1 MSSRPTL
8 VIGNKNY
15 SSWSFRPWLALT
27 QAGIDFDEIVIPLDL
42 EDTQARIRDYSH
54 AGRVPVLIDGDVT
67 IWESVAILE
76 YADERWPDVALWPED
91 TQARGVARAVS
102 AEMHAGFQALRS
114 GCPMNMR
121 RVNPPR
127 DRGAAVDADVA
138 RVTEIWRDCRARY
151 GVGGPFLFGRFSNAD
166 AMFAPVVSRFVTYS
180 IDVDPVSRAYMDA
193 IQALGAYRAWKD
205 AAAEEPWTIEREEVA

>member
-8 VIGNKNY
+8 VIGNKTY

-27 QAGIDFDEIVIPLDL
+27 QAGIDFEEVVIPLDL
-42 EDTQARIRDYSH
+42 EDTQSRIREYSH
-54 AGRVPVLIDGDVT
+54 SGLVPILIDGDVT

-76 YADERWPDVALWPED
+76 YANERWPDAALWPQD
-91 TQARGVARAVS
+91 PQVRGVARAVS

-121 RVNPPR
+121 RVNPRR
-127 DRGAAVDADVA
+127 DRGDAVDADVA
-138 RVTEIWRDCRARY
+138 RITEMWRDCRARY

-166 AMFAPVVSRFVTYS
+166 AMYAPVVSRFVTYS
-180 IDVDPVSRAYMDA
+180 IEVDPVSRAYMDA
-193 IQALGAYRAWKD
+193 IQALGGYRAWKD
-205 AAAEEPWTIEREEVA
+205 AAAEEPWTNERGEVA

>member
-1 MSSRPTL
+1 MSPRPVL
-8 VIGNKNY
+8 VIGNKTY

-27 QAGIDFDEIVIPLDL
+27 QAGIDFEEVVIPLDL
-42 EDTQARIRDYSH
+42 ADTQARIREYSH
-54 AGRVPVLIDGDVT
+54 AGRVPILIDGDVT

-76 YADERWPDVALWPED
+76 YAHERWPDAALWPED
-91 TQARGVARAVS
+91 PQVRGVARAVS

-138 RVTEIWRDCRARY
+138 RVTEIWRDCRARH

-166 AMFAPVVSRFVTYS
+166 AMYAPVVSRFVTYS
-180 IDVDPVSRAYMDA
+180 IEVDPVSRAYMDA

-205 AAAEEPWTIEREEVA
+205 DAAEEPWTIDREEVA